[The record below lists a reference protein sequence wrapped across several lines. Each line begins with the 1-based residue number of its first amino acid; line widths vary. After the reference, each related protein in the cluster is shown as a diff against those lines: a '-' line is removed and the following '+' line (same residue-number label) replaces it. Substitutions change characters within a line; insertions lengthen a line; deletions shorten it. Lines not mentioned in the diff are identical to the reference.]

1 MTAIVVKAFNGLK
14 PITAPRLLD
23 QGDAQVAD
31 NVRLVSGSLTPL
43 KGLTTLKATTLNPPT
58 TIFRYGTSNTETD
71 YWLEFSTDT
80 DIMRSPIAQD
90 QWNRLYWTAP
100 NARPRYATSD
110 MILGNTLPYPT
121 NSYELGIPNPGAAP
135 TITNFSP
142 APSGSTPETR
152 TYVFTFVS
160 AYGEEG
166 PPSAASALQSV
177 DPAQPVTITVP
188 GGAPA
193 GSYNITLK
201 RIYRSS
207 TVGSRAQFQFVA
219 EIPVATTSY
228 VDSIT
233 QANLGE
239 TLQTDTWI
247 APPVGLK
254 GLRLMAN
261 GAAVGFVG
269 KTLYFS
275 EPNLPHAWPHQY
287 PVDEEIVGI
296 ATYGQTVAV
305 LTTGYPY
312 LFQGIDPAAMASTK
326 LLIPQSC
333 SSKTSIVETGDGA
346 IFASPDGLTSIGST
360 TGVITQNLFSRDQ
373 WQAYNP
379 SSMKCYVY
387 NGRVVILY
395 TTTGNVNGILV
406 LDISG
411 QGATLTTSNV
421 NTAAAMSCGYYDPR
435 SDTLYLAQ
443 GQAIKRFDSGD
454 NLSMTWKSKQFRVG
468 YPMNFSVAQVR
479 AAAYPVT
486 FKLYSGGQLRHT
498 QTVTSNSQF
507 RLPSGYRDINW
518 EFQIEGTNEVS
529 EVVVAQS
536 SDELKAV

>member
-1 MTAIVVKAFNGLK
+1 MTAIVVNAFNGLK
-14 PITAPRLLD
+14 PISNPRML
-23 QGDAQVAD
+23 QQTEAQVAD
-31 NVRLVSGSLTPL
+31 NVRLVSGALTPL

-135 TITNFSP
+135 TITSFTP

-177 DPAQPVTITVP
+177 DPASPVTITVP

-219 EIPVATTSY
+219 EIPVATTTY

-239 TLQTDTWI
+239 TLGTDLWV

-269 KTLYFS
+269 KTVYFS

-287 PVDEEIVGI
+287 PVDDEIVGI

-305 LTTGYPY
+305 LTTGFPI
-312 LFQGIDPAAMASTK
+312 LLQGIDPAAMAMTK
-326 LLIPQSC
+326 TLLPQSC
-333 SSKTSIVETGDGA
+333 SSKRSVVETGDGV
-346 IFASPDGLTSIGST
+346 IFASPDGLTSIGSN
-360 TGVITQNLFSRDQ
+360 TGVITQNLYNRDQ
-373 WQAYNP
+373 WQALNP
-379 SSMKCYVY
+379 SSMQCYVY

-395 TTTGNVNGILV
+395 TTTGNVNGIIV

-443 GQAIKRFDSGD
+443 GQSIKRFDRGS
-454 NLSMTWKSKQFRVG
+454 NLSMTWKSKIFRLP
-468 YPMNFSVAQVR
+468 YQQNFTVAQVR
-479 AAAYPVT
+479 AEGYPMT
-486 FKLYSGGQLRHT
+486 FKLYADGVLKHT
-498 QTVTSNSQF
+498 QTVSSSNQF
-507 RLPSGYRDINW
+507 RLPSGFRGLDW

-529 EVVVAQS
+529 EVLVAQS
-536 SDELKAV
+536 SDELKSV